1 MPDYS
6 KGKIYKIVDNTNNN
20 VYIGST
26 CEPTLAHRL
35 AQHKKD
41 YSKYLRGVRGLTASY
56 LILEN
61 NNYDIVL
68 LEACNVNS
76 KDELFQ
82 RERY

>member
-6 KGKIYKIVDNTNNN
+6 KGKIYIIVDNTNNT

-41 YSKYLRGVRGLTASY
+41 YLK
-56 LILEN
+56 
-61 NNYDIVL
+61 
-68 LEACNVNS
+68 
-76 KDELFQ
+76 
-82 RERY
+82 